1 MGTRKLRISYLADID
16 TLFVHFE
23 SKLGFYGGIPEDA
36 RISPRY
42 DTEGKLIGF
51 MIEGLRE
58 FEDWA
63 DIELPG
69 INLEQA
75 ERHAKSKVNVVSLP

>member
-16 TLFVHFE
+16 TRFVHFE

-36 RISPRY
+36 RVSPRY
-42 DTEGKLIGF
+42 DTEGKFIGF
-51 MIEGLRE
+51 IEGLRE

-63 DIELPG
+63 DIELPE

-75 ERHAKSKVNVVSLP
+75 ERHAKSKVNAASLP